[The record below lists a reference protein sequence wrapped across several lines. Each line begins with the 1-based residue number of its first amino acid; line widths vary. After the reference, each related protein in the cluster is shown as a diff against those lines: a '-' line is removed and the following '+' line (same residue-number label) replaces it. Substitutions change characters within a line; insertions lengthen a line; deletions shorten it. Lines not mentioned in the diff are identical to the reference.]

1 METYLTPVNF
11 FLALVATTTLLAI
24 VIQWRLSLIVL
35 LVQYLITAGLLAVY
49 VSIQAAALTI
59 LAGALV
65 SAILFTSARSVEGHP
80 GNPGFIPEGPR
91 RASVWSAS
99 LTGLLLRA
107 LALAVVGTGILGTA
121 LGQIGFEGGASTLVP
136 AVWLAIVGVLFIVMA
151 RATFA
156 AGLGLITLLMGIE
169 AFYVAV
175 NDSPIILG
183 LLAIIQI
190 IVALTIAYGMGQPET
205 EPA

>member
-1 METYLTPVNF
+1 MEAYLTPINF

-24 VIQWRLSLIVL
+24 VIQWRLSLVVL
-35 LVQYLITAGLLAVY
+35 LLQYVITAGLLAVY

-65 SAILFTSARSVEGHP
+65 AAILFSSARVVETQP
-80 GNPGFIPEGPR
+80 GSPGFIPEGPR
-91 RASVWSAS
+91 RAAVWSAS

-121 LGQIGFEGGASTLVP
+121 LGQVGFEGGATTLVP
-136 AVWLAIVGVLFIVMA
+136 AVWLTVVGVLFVVLA

-175 NDSPIILG
+175 NESPIILG
-183 LLAIIQI
+183 LLAIIQV
-190 IVALTIAYGMGQPET
+190 IVALAIAYGMSHPE
-205 EPA
+205 ADQV

>member
-1 METYLTPVNF
+1 MEAYLTPVNF
-11 FLALVATTTLLAI
+11 FLALVATSTLLAI
-24 VIQWRLSLIVL
+24 IIQWRLSLIVL
-35 LVQYLITAGLLAVY
+35 LVQYLVTAGLLVVY

-65 SAILFTSARSVEGHP
+65 AAILFASARVVEGHP
-80 GNPGFIPEGPR
+80 GTPGFIPEGPR

-121 LGQIGFEGGASTLVP
+121 LGQVGFEGGAATLVP
-136 AVWLAIVGVLFIVMA
+136 ATWLAVVGVLFVVMA

-156 AGLGLITLLMGIE
+156 AGLGLVTLLTGLV

-183 LLAIIQI
+183 LLAIIQVL
-190 IVALTIAYGMGQPET
+190 VALAIAYGMGQPET
-205 EPA
+205 DQA